1 MAKIY
6 LSSVIDFPVQKVWTY
21 IRDFNELPKWFPG
34 LTDSKIEGG
43 MRSDQV
49 GCVRDF
55 GLQAGGRVREQLLA
69 VSDHDH
75 TFTYKMLEGPIS
87 VTNYLAHVRLLPVT
101 DGDKTFAEYKVE
113 FDCAPGQEKDLIA
126 FLSNF
131 FSSAFEHLKQHA
143 GKS

>member
-6 LSSVIDFPVQKVWTY
+6 LSSVIDVPVQKVWTY

-49 GCVRDF
+49 GCIRDF
-55 GLQAGGRVREQLLA
+55 GLQTGGRVREQLLA

-75 TFTYKMLEGPIS
+75 TFTYKMLEGPIP

-101 DGDKTFAEYKVE
+101 DGDRTFAEYKVE
-113 FDCAPGQEKDLIA
+113 FECAREQEKDLIA
-126 FLSNF
+126 FLGNF
-131 FSSAFEHLKQHA
+131 FNTAFEHLKQHA
-143 GKS
+143 GKP

>member
-6 LSSVIDFPVQKVWTY
+6 LSSVIDVPVQKVWTY

-43 MRSDQV
+43 MCSDQV
-49 GCVRDF
+49 GCIRDF

-75 TFTYKMLEGPIS
+75 TFTYKMLEGPIP

-101 DGDKTFAEYKVE
+101 DGDRTFAEYQVQ
-113 FDCAPGQEKDLIA
+113 FDCAREQEKDLVA

-131 FSSAFEHLKQHA
+131 FNTAFEHLKQHA